1 MFRILKPAT
10 VAVLTVALAVFGL
23 PISGSG
29 ATVSI
34 GTGCCKQ

>member
-1 MFRILKPAT
+1 MTRFLKPAT

-23 PISGSG
+23 PLSHSGD
-29 ATVSI
+29 TISI